1 MGQIEKSGSIKS
13 ASEDTEIFDSKREV
27 IFNQKPHQT
36 NVFNRQKIESNNKF
50 NGPAI
55 IQESTATTII
65 PPNYSIVKDDFG
77 NIIITKEE

>member
-13 ASEDTEIFDSKREV
+13 FLKIQSIVELYQKSFNV

-36 NVFNRQKIESNNKF
+36 DVFNRQKNQTNKKF

-55 IQESTATTII
+55 IEESTATTII
-65 PPNYSIVKDDFG
+65 PYL
-77 NIIITKEE
+77 ITIL

>member
-1 MGQIEKSGSIKS
+1 M
-13 ASEDTEIFDSKREV
+13 
-27 IFNQKPHQT
+27 NH
-36 NVFNRQKIESNNKF
+36 QKIESNKKF

-77 NIIITKEE
+77 NIIITKDE